1 MRRYQL
7 EHEIMIIR
15 RLAAAIKNQDW
26 FTVFIEFVIV
36 VAGIFV
42 GLQVNDWNENRL
54 NRAQERANLARL
66 LDEAENS
73 LAYIEGMVEGVTII
87 IGAQRQ
93 LLEIMSSD
101 GPLPI
106 DTTTAEFGFESLN
119 WFQAIT
125 PPRAVYDELEA
136 TGGLKLIRSNA
147 IRESVSVYYAVL
159 DNFTAQL
166 SYFRSASISAGADQ
180 FFAARDYV
188 RAEYDPSNNYGR
200 RFVFDWPGLRSDA
213 YLESLFVT
221 KLRNQIAMNDNRQ
234 ELLSRALI
242 MCQTIAKEINSECVP
257 PGSIEDAGS
266 EQ

>member
-26 FTVFIEFVIV
+26 FTVSIEFVIV

-54 NRAQERANLARL
+54 NRAQERANLVRL

-106 DTTTAEFGFESLN
+106 DTTAAEFAAPCCLRRIGGY
-119 WFQAIT
+119 W
-125 PPRAVYDELEA
+125 
-136 TGGLKLIRSNA
+136 GLKVDPIQCYS
-147 IRESVSVYYAVL
+147 RERFGL
-159 DNFTAQL
+159 L
-166 SYFRSASISAGADQ
+166 RR
-180 FFAARDYV
+180 AR
-188 RAEYDPSNNYGR
+188 
-200 RFVFDWPGLRSDA
+200 
-213 YLESLFVT
+213 
-221 KLRNQIAMNDNRQ
+221 
-234 ELLSRALI
+234 
-242 MCQTIAKEINSECVP
+242 
-257 PGSIEDAGS
+257 
-266 EQ
+266 